1 MCKNLVRDAILVFRK
16 TTIFLSVFCFV
27 FGFLFWFDGFL
38 WCFMPLNCFYL
49 VIKIVKFVFFGT
61 KHHDSLCFDK
71 RDGSKVNTFLLS
83 GFMSS
88 FCLVMFLE

>member
-1 MCKNLVRDAILVFRK
+1 
-16 TTIFLSVFCFV
+16 
-27 FGFLFWFDGFL
+27 
-38 WCFMPLNCFYL
+38 MPLNRFYL